1 MDIERIDFKRLRAFQ
16 AVAKYGS
23 MGSAA
28 RVLGQ
33 TVPAVSI
40 KIKTL
45 ERDLNCSL
53 FERLANRVLL
63 TCQGAKFLVE
73 VEDVFQRMKLA
84 VSALSE
90 EHSLSGRL
98 NVAIGSDHGWF
109 FAPLLSRFLRKNP
122 TLNMNLRVHVA
133 ADAVKG
139 LMRGDYDAIVGHFG
153 LLPSSLRKVDLV
165 TTGLSLVTQRGD
177 LPSPSAPIELSRFI
191 DSRLITLPRHAETR
205 KLIDKQLS
213 AYRCIHANIIEVAN
227 CQTAITFVEEG
238 GGAAIAHSL
247 CVQHCK
253 SERVRARDLGPS
265 FGNITFAIVHRDD
278 DSGSPAVRALVQEML
293 ASAPLS

>member
-1 MDIERIDFKRLRAFQ
+1 MDIERINFKRLRAFQ

-63 TCQGAKFLVE
+63 TCQGTKFLVE

-109 FAPLLSRFLRKNP
+109 FAPLLSRFLRKNL
-122 TLNMNLRVHVA
+122 TLNMNLHVHVA

-213 AYRCIHANIIEVAN
+213 AYRCIPANIIEVAN

-253 SERVRARDLGPS
+253 SERVSATDLGPA